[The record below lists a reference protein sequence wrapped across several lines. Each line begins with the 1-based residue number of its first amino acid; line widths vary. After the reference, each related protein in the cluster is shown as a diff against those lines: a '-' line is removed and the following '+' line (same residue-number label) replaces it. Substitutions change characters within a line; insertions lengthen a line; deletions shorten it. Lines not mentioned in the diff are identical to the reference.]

1 MSRPAVFFDR
11 DNTLIANSDYLGD
24 PDRVVL
30 LNGAAEAVARVRA
43 LGFATIVV
51 SNQSGVGRGM
61 FTEDDVRA
69 VNAQMDRALLEVHP
83 DALIEQHEFSPHHP
97 DATVDEYRGDHRR
110 RKPQPGMLLD
120 AAEEYDL
127 DLSRSWLIGDA
138 PRDIEAGHRA
148 GCRTILLRESLES
161 ISIAAGESMRIA
173 PDYIASS
180 LADAVDFIEMH
191 HETTPPAIDDE
202 EDDDAMGASASREP
216 LIATM
221 DPPPAPAS
229 SPDEPIN
236 LAPHVVVPAGAAVQR
251 PEAPVMAVPTLEVS
265 TPTEASA
272 AEESPVEMSSGFT
285 SSPTP
290 VLEPV
295 QPASTSA
302 PFSTALGAMKA
313 AITSSA
319 PPTGADK
326 QQVLLLE
333 RIVEEL
339 RRGNDP
345 PQDFSVARML
355 AGIVQGFAI
364 AALFAALLFRD
375 TPGPTFTTLMML
387 AIFLQAMVSSLVL
400 MGR

>member
-1 MSRPAVFFDR
+1 MARPAVFFDR
-11 DNTLIANSDYLGD
+11 DNTLIANGDYLGD
-24 PDRVVL
+24 PDGVVL
-30 LNGAAEAVARVRA
+30 LPGAAEAVARVRR
-43 LGFATIVV
+43 LGFATVVV

-69 VNAQMDRALLEVHP
+69 VNARMDAALLEVHP
-83 DALIEQHEFSPHHP
+83 DALIESHEFSPHHP

-110 RKPQPGMLLD
+110 RKPQPGMIID
-120 AAEEYDL
+120 AAREYDL

-138 PRDIEAGHRA
+138 PRDVEAGHRA

-180 LADAVDFIEMH
+180 LSDAVDFIEMH
-191 HETTPPAIDDE
+191 HETTPAVDADDE
-202 EDDDAMGASASREP
+202 DDSDDPLSASSVDEP

-221 DPPPAPAS
+221 DPPPAPPPIAR
-229 SPDEPIN
+229 EPISVAAR
-236 LAPHVVVPAGAAVQR
+236 LATPIAGPATPEVEVTTEEPAVESFAAEQTAA
-251 PEAPVMAVPTLEVS
+251 APVSTTPVS
-265 TPTEASA
+265 T
-272 AEESPVEMSSGFT
+272 SP
-285 SSPTP
+285 
-290 VLEPV
+290 
-295 QPASTSA
+295 
-302 PFSTALGAMKA
+302 ALGAMKA

-319 PPTGADK
+319 PPTGSDR
-326 QQVLLLE
+326 QSVMLLE

-364 AALFAALLFRD
+364 ASLFAALLFRD
-375 TPGPTFTTLMML
+375 AGGTTFTTLMLL